1 MSKLVYWE
9 MQDSDMMCAVH
20 ALNSL
25 VQYPLWDAV
34 SLGGIGRQLD
44 IEESELTNAEVKNL
58 NVREDGFFSL
68 QTISRA
74 LEAVGLFIDYFN
86 KSSDP
91 CIESAF
97 ICNYQLHWISL
108 RKINGCWIDLNS
120 LGEGPE
126 IISEFRL
133 SAWISELSYKGFSIF
148 AVRGIF
154 QEYLEY
160 PALSPVQMRMTM
172 EQVRSIKHD
181 KERYNYNEQEEIMK
195 AIEISK
201 CSAPEYCLGS
211 FEDDLKKAIEISQGG
226 STEKAVVNLPENK
239 GIVEEDPEE
248 MLKKAIAMSLDLENE
263 DKKPEEGQEEMSEE
277 EMLRL
282 AIEMSNKENC

>member
-1 MSKLVYWE
+1 M
-9 MQDSDMMCAVH
+9 
-20 ALNSL
+20 
-25 VQYPLWDAV
+25 
-34 SLGGIGRQLD
+34 GGIGRQLD
-44 IEESELTNAEVKNL
+44 IEESELTNTEVKNL

-74 LEAVGLFIDYFN
+74 LEAVGLFIEYFN
-86 KSSDP
+86 KSSEP

-108 RKINGCWIDLNS
+108 RKINGSWIDLNS

-148 AVRGIF
+148 TVRGDF

-160 PALSPVQMRMTM
+160 PLLSPVQMRMSM
-172 EQVRSIKHD
+172 DHIKNIKHD
-181 KERYNYNEQEEIMK
+181 KERYNYNEQEEILK

-201 CSAPEYCLGS
+201 CSVPEYCMGS
-211 FEDDLKKAIEISQGG
+211 FENDLMKAIEISQGG
-226 STEKAVVNLPENK
+226 SSEKTASNVRLPEEKNN
-239 GIVEEDPEE
+239 GEEDPEE
-248 MLKKAIAMSLDLENE
+248 MLKKAIAMSLDIENQE
-263 DKKPEEGQEEMSEE
+263 KKPEERQEEMSEE

-282 AIEMSNKENC
+282 AIEMSNNENC

>member
-1 MSKLVYWE
+1 

-25 VQYPLWDAV
+25 IQYPLWDAV
-34 SLGGIGRQLD
+34 TLGKIGRDLD
-44 IEESELTNAEVKNL
+44 IEESHLTNTEITNL

-74 LEAVGLFIDYFN
+74 LEAVSLTIEYFN

-108 RKINGCWIDLNS
+108 RKIEGLWFDLNS

-148 AVRGIF
+148 TVRGAF
-154 QEYLEY
+154 PDYGSY
-160 PALSPVQMRMTM
+160 PQLSPVQMRMTVD
-172 EQVRSIKHD
+172 QVRSIKHKKD
-181 KERYNYNEQEEIMK
+181 RYSYNEQEELLK

-201 CSAPEYCLGS
+201 CSAPGYSLGS
-211 FEDDLKKAIEISQGG
+211 FEDDLQQAIQISRGKDPV
-226 STEKAVVNLPENK
+226 EKIMQE
-239 GIVEEDPEE
+239 EEDPEK
-248 MLKKAIAMSLDLENE
+248 MLQQAIAMSLDPEN
-263 DKKPEEGQEEMSEE
+263 MSEE
-277 EMLRL
+277 DMLKL
-282 AIEMSNKENC
+282 AIEMSHNP